1 MSNDH
6 IKDLIKHATSVE
18 FLNDLRMF
26 LKMDIDNVNKLQEKE
41 TDDVL
46 KMMNEKSID
55 LFNELD
61 KLAKER
67 LAELKPE

>member
-1 MSNDH
+1 MSNDQL
-6 IKDLIKHATSVE
+6 KDLIKEATSVE
-18 FLNDLRMF
+18 FLNNLRMF
-26 LKMDIDNVNKLQEKE
+26 LKIDIDNVNKLQEEE

-46 KMMNEKSID
+46 RMMNQKSID

-61 KLAKER
+61 KLAEKR